1 MEFTYSSRAPVAAP
15 GAFVQ
20 EPVEDNA
27 AEQQDCRQWQ
37 MMQAQQLVA
46 ELQWKTFVTGK
57 RVSARHAGNS

>member
-1 MEFTYSSRAPVAAP
+1 MEFTYSIRPPVVVP
-15 GAFVQ
+15 DAFVQ

-27 AEQQDCRQWQ
+27 AEQQDRRQWQ

-46 ELQWKTFVTGK
+46 ELQWKTFVTGN